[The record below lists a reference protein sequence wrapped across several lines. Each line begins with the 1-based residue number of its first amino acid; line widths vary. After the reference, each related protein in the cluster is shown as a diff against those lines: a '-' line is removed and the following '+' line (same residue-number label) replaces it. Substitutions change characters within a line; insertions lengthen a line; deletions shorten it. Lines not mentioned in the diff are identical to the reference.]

1 MTKIQTHLNSQEKRL
16 FRSKCLK
23 FTLILTQN
31 LDINSK
37 TRDEILFLTDFL
49 LSYHNYDVP
58 YPELLCVS
66 CLVFI
71 LKFENDFNHKFIFFM
86 NYVRGDL
93 KISMD
98 DLMKYEILILNVLPA
113 YFIQVPSFGSVV
125 NAFLSVLNKK
135 NVPKS
140 LADSIEQ
147 YCLQAYVE
155 SQNSLN
161 FSNLFVEPVL
171 GLAFDGSEIHTNY
184 DLLRAVFVS
193 NGISVEDG
201 SSN

>member
-1 MTKIQTHLNSQEKRL
+1 
-16 FRSKCLK
+16 
-23 FTLILTQN
+23 
-31 LDINSK
+31 
-37 TRDEILFLTDFL
+37 
-49 LSYHNYDVP
+49 
-58 YPELLCVS
+58 
-66 CLVFI
+66 
-71 LKFENDFNHKFIFFM
+71 M